1 VTIAADTTEDK
12 ENTMK
17 RLVDLAK
24 RLYADEEGATMV
36 EYALLLA
43 LISVVSIAIITSLGT
58 KVTSTYTAADTAM
71 P

>member
-1 VTIAADTTEDK
+1 MTQEK

-17 RLVDLAK
+17 RLIDTAK
-24 RLYADEEGATMV
+24 WLYTDEEGATMV

-43 LISVVSIAIITSLGT
+43 LIAVVSIAIITTLGT
-58 KVTSTYTAADTAM
+58 KVQGTYTKASTAI